1 MAPVSLLLALLPA
14 ASGYVLGVQHV
25 SASPVAQRTTPAS
38 MAAKGFGKA
47 APPPPPKPKT
57 AGAAKRDA
65 AGKAFDDLKAT
76 GAPEYMVFIRTVDAA
91 GKAFDDLKAT
101 GAPEYMVFIRTVD
114 AAGTASDWNP
124 VGGIAVPRSNSE
136 EQALAMA
143 IFNNEDD
150 LLKGAYRAYPKLKV
164 TSDKFEY
171 GYRMREFPDDPIKIA
186 DPEATKES
194 DNPLVNWFNQLDNPF
209 NRD

>member
-1 MAPVSLLLALLPA
+1 MAPHAVSLLLALLPA

-25 SASPVAQRTTPAS
+25 SASLVAQRTTPAS

-57 AGAAKRDA
+57 AGAAKR
-65 AGKAFDDLKAT
+65 
-76 GAPEYMVFIRTVDAA
+76 DAA

>member
-1 MAPVSLLLALLPA
+1 MAVSLLLALLPA

-57 AGAAKRDA
+57 AGATKR
-65 AGKAFDDLKAT
+65 
-76 GAPEYMVFIRTVDAA
+76 DAA

-124 VGGIAVPRSNSE
+124 VGGIAVPRSNTE
-136 EQALAMA
+136 EQALSMA
-143 IFNNEDD
+143 IFNNEED
-150 LLKGAYRAYPKLKV
+150 LLKGAYRNHPFLKK
-164 TSDKFEY
+164 SEHKFEY
-171 GYRMREFPDDPIKIA
+171 GFRLKEFPDDPVKVA
-186 DPEATKES
+186 DKDASEPST
-194 DNPLVNWFNQLDNPF
+194 NPLVNWFNALDSGLNDGSGWGNPLK
-209 NRD
+209 R

>member
-1 MAPVSLLLALLPA
+1 MARCAVSLLLALLPT
-14 ASGYVLGVQHV
+14 ASGYALGVQHV
-25 SASPVAQRTTPAS
+25 RAVRSAATTPAS
-38 MAAKGFGKA
+38 VVMAAKGFGKA

-57 AGAAKRDA
+57 AGATKR
-65 AGKAFDDLKAT
+65 
-76 GAPEYMVFIRTVDAA
+76 DAA

-150 LLKGAYRAYPKLKV
+150 LLKGAYRAFPKLKV

>member
-1 MAPVSLLLALLPA
+1 MAVSLLLALLPA
-14 ASGYVLGVQHV
+14 ASGYVIGVQHV

-91 GKAFDDLKAT
+91 G
-101 GAPEYMVFIRTVD
+101 
-114 AAGTASDWNP
+114 TASDWNP
-124 VGGIAVPRSNSE
+124 VGGIAVPRSNSVDM
-136 EQALAMA
+136 AVSMA
-143 IFNNEDD
+143 IYNNEEE
-150 LLKGAYRAYPKLKV
+150 LLKGAKRSYPKLKV
-164 TSDKFEY
+164 ERRPRCVRIGRPLHCWQSRAATSDRLEHLSTPSAP
-171 GYRMREFPDDPIKIA
+171 RVVCR
-186 DPEATKES
+186 
-194 DNPLVNWFNQLDNPF
+194 
-209 NRD
+209 

>member
-1 MAPVSLLLALLPA
+1 M
-14 ASGYVLGVQHV
+14 
-25 SASPVAQRTTPAS
+25 AQRTTPAS
-38 MAAKGFGKA
+38 MAAKGLARLRRRRREAQDG
-47 APPPPPKPKT
+47 
-57 AGAAKRDA
+57 GRCERDA
-65 AGKAFDDLKAT
+65 AGKAFDDLKAS
-76 GAPEYMVFIRTVDAA
+76 GRPVH
-91 GKAFDDLKAT
+91 G
-101 GAPEYMVFIRTVD
+101 FIRTVD